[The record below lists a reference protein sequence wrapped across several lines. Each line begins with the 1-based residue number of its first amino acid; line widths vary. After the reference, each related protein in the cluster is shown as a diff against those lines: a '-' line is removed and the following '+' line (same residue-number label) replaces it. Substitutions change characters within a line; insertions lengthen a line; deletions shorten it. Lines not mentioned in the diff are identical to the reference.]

1 MNKRPAQEPQGSA
14 FKKHK
19 DSHQRDHH
27 RKPSPSV
34 QAHLP
39 VQQAQRYA
47 KKEVDYAAGLQQLP
61 PSSSVK
67 AEVPSYVP
75 FAVAKNLPPLPEI
88 NDSSL
93 VESPFRH
100 KSISYGYDR
109 SSTTSDVTYERLEFL
124 GDAYLELFAS
134 RLIYHHFPA
143 LQAGAQ
149 SQVRELLVK
158 NETLS
163 EYARLYG
170 FQDRVKVADM
180 DTMLRD
186 AKDRGNKGLKKILG
200 DVFEAYIAAIV
211 LSDPEHGFARAET
224 WLTALWAPKLVEA
237 AASQKYSNPS
247 LALQTSDQ
255 ADPRTTY
262 SPTAK
267 ADLQKRLQAYDA
279 KLVYAPY
286 KTSVELK
293 GDLLGQNKHFIAVHL
308 TGYGYQSELLGKGEG
323 KNKVEAGNWAAMEAM
338 HGEKKAIV
346 DECEKK
352 LNAMKEQKKQQREAR
367 ELAAGKVK

>member
-19 DSHQRDHH
+19 DSHQKVH

-39 VQQAQRYA
+39 VQQAQNYA
-47 KKEVDYAAGLQQLP
+47 KKQVDYAAGLQQLP
-61 PSSSVK
+61 PPSSVR
-67 AEVPSYVP
+67 AEVSPYVP
-75 FAVAKNLPPLPEI
+75 FVVAKNLPPLPEI

-100 KSISYGYDR
+100 KSASYGYDR

-170 FQDRVKVADM
+170 FQDRV
-180 DTMLRD
+180 
-186 AKDRGNKGLKKILG
+186 DRK
-200 DVFEAYIAAIV
+200 
-211 LSDPEHGFARAET
+211 
-224 WLTALWAPKLVEA
+224 
-237 AASQKYSNPS
+237 
-247 LALQTSDQ
+247 
-255 ADPRTTY
+255 
-262 SPTAK
+262 
-267 ADLQKRLQAYDA
+267 
-279 KLVYAPY
+279 
-286 KTSVELK
+286 SV
-293 GDLLGQNKHFIAVHL
+293 V
-308 TGYGYQSELLGKGEG
+308 
-323 KNKVEAGNWAAMEAM
+323 
-338 HGEKKAIV
+338 
-346 DECEKK
+346 
-352 LNAMKEQKKQQREAR
+352 
-367 ELAAGKVK
+367 